1 MEAEKTLTTTEIMGI
16 SGLTRA
22 TVLKRA
28 KALGFTR
35 YSKYVLKRTLWGNY
49 IKEFT
54 FTESQVK
61 QMGCD
66 HEVSRKAKECN
77 AQENEPDKVENQD
90 ALAALKKEHPLV
102 TNENCFKQNWWP
114 ETVPSVL
121 NEDEE

>member
-61 QMGCD
+61 AMGCD
-66 HEVSRKAKECN
+66 HDVSRKAKECN
-77 AQENEPDKVENQD
+77 AQENEPDKIENQD
-90 ALAALKKEHPLV
+90 TLAALKREHPLV
-102 TNENCFKQNWWP
+102 TNINCFKQNWWP

-121 NEDEE
+121 LEDEE